1 MLSMSMTRTRKA
13 EKDKKTNEIAIK
25 RALARKKARE
35 LARAHPEAVTD
46 EEDLDDAEAAKPS
59 EFFDVCNENGAK

>member
-13 EKDKKTNEIAIK
+13 EKDKKTNELAIK

-35 LARAHPEAVTD
+35 LAKANPEVVTD
-46 EEDLDDAEAAKPS
+46 EEDLDEAKPN
-59 EFFDVCNENGAK
+59 EFFDVCNENGTNK